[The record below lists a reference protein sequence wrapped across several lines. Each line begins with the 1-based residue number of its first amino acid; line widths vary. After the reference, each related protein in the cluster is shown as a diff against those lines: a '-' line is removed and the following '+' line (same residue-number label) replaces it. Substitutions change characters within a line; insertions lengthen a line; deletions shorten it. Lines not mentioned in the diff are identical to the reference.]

1 MSQFAKVFY
10 TVNKVR
16 HPQHRYGE
24 RLKTEKKRPQNFVR
38 AAHMHEGSFMGK
50 EHSGQMIL
58 VADIGGTNAR
68 FQVYNIDT
76 EESESWTGQT
86 SEYSDFESCLRAMIL
101 KVGVH
106 RFDAA
111 CFAVAGVVT
120 NNVCQLTNIGWT
132 VDLSLIKSQFHISK
146 LRIIND
152 FEAVGHG
159 ISELKEKDL
168 LTLNPGVAQSMGA
181 IAVLGPGT
189 GLGEAILVWS
199 EHTEGYTVLPTEGSH
214 ADFAPRG
221 QTQRDLSSWV
231 ENELSECEVEHVCSG
246 PGLARIYDF
255 LRARDDPSLPSL
267 TPAEISTRANFNT
280 CKVCEHAVAIFLQI
294 LGAEAANLGLKCLA
308 TGGVYVAGGIPTKIL
323 DAIKKGDLLEAFLR
337 PGSKFHQVRS
347 SFPLHVV
354 LHPEIGL
361 LGSSKIARNLL

>member
-1 MSQFAKVFY
+1 MSQVARPFN

-16 HPQHRYGE
+16 HPHYRYGE
-24 RLKTEKKRPQNFVR
+24 RLKTEKKGTRYFMR
-38 AAHMHEGSFMGK
+38 AASLRAGSSMG
-50 EHSGQMIL
+50 EEYSGRIIL

-68 FQVYNIDT
+68 FQVYNIDK

-86 SEYSDFESCLRAMIL
+86 SEYSDFESCLQAMIL
-101 KVGVH
+101 QVGV
-106 RFDAA
+106 RSFDAA

-120 NNVCQLTNIGWT
+120 NGVCKLTNIGWT
-132 VDLSLIKSQFHISK
+132 VDLSLIKSRFNISK
-146 LRIIND
+146 LKIIND

-159 ISELKEKDL
+159 ISELKESDL
-168 LTLNPGVAQSMGA
+168 LTLNSGVAQPMGP

-199 EHTEGYTVLPTEGSH
+199 EHREGYTVLPTEGSH

-221 QTQRDLSSWV
+221 QIQRDLSSWV

-255 LRARDDPSLPSL
+255 LRVRDDPSLPSL
-267 TPAEISTRANFNT
+267 TPAEISTRANSNT
-280 CKVCEHAVAIFLQI
+280 CTVCECAVEIFLQI

-308 TGGVYVAGGIPTKIL
+308 TGGVYIAGGIPTKIL
-323 DAIKKGDLLEAFLR
+323 DAVKKGDLLEAFLR
-337 PGSKFHQVRS
+337 PGSKFHLVRS

-361 LGSSKIARNLL
+361 LGSSKVARNLL